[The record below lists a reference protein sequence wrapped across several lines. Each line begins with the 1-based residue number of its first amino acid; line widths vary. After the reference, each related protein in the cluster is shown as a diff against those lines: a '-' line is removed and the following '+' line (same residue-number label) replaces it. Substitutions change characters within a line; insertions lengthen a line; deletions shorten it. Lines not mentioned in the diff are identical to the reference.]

1 MSVLLAVILL
11 YEFTIK
17 EIASFK
23 SNNFTA
29 SVSAHAELDE
39 DQYDKVKN
47 AMGEELTT
55 GVMATPAKR
64 PKPPPTP
71 PKKPHE
77 VFSRLNKSKQGM
89 VQALKKVKDS
99 VGKVPRDLKQV
110 DDVKV
115 KLVNKGWPQS
125 LADHLETEA
134 TVVRD
139 LAGVHKTYWA
149 AETILDHTE
158 LPLKLNGREDVLDA
172 AQLEAV
178 EARVT
183 AVNEKA
189 KDYTTNKN
197 ELDKSLRLFM
207 TTTLQQSINIT

>member
-1 MSVLLAVILL
+1 M
-11 YEFTIK
+11 K
-17 EIASFK
+17 EVASFK
-23 SNNFTA
+23 SNDFTA
-29 SVSAHAELDE
+29 SVSAHADLDE

-47 AMGEELTT
+47 AMDEELTT

-64 PKPPPTP
+64 PKPTP
-71 PKKPHE
+71 PPQKKPHE
-77 VFSRLNKSKQGM
+77 VFSRLSKAKQGM
-89 VQALKKVKDS
+89 GQALKKVKDS
-99 VGKVPRDLKQV
+99 VDKVSRDLKQF

-149 AETILDHTE
+149 AETVLDHTE
-158 LPLKLNGREDVLDA
+158 LPLKLNGREDVLDE

-189 KDYTTNKN
+189 KDYTTKKN
-197 ELDKSLRLFM
+197 ELDKSLRTFI
-207 TTTLQQSINIT
+207 TTHLQQTIKII